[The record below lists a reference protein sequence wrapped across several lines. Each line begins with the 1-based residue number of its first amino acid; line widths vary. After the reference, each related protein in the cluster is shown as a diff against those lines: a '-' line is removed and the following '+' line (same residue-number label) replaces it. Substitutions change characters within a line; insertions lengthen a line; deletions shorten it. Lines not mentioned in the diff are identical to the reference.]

1 MLRHR
6 STRPALLS
14 VPNTRTRYAWQSE
27 RDLGFSGAEL
37 RFDEDGKLVAVDYS
51 PAVDLG
57 PVTPD
62 RDGD

>member
-14 VPNTRTRYAWQSE
+14 VPNTRTRYAWRSE

-51 PAVDLG
+51 PAVELV
-57 PVTPD
+57 PVAH
-62 RDGD
+62 RRKGD